1 MRRVQRRK
9 RIRLIM
15 IELGSMDVFEYIQD
29 DLNSEPR
36 HNCESLAKAIN
47 DVSRELEFDSFRI
60 MQLLLENKPIDAL
73 HTHSYGFHTSNGREI
88 INAIQNKYYEYES
101 NN

>member
-1 MRRVQRRK
+1 MTAKQ
-9 RIRLIM
+9 
-15 IELGSMDVFEYIQD
+15 IESYIKTE
-29 DLNSEPR
+29 LSSNPR
-36 HNCESLAKAIN
+36 HNCKALSKAIN
-47 DVSRELEFDSFRI
+47 DVSNEIKFDSYRI

-101 NN
+101 TN

>member
-1 MRRVQRRK
+1 
-9 RIRLIM
+9 M
-15 IELGSMDVFEYIQD
+15 IELRSMDIYEYIQD

-60 MQLLLENKPIDAL
+60 MQLLLENKPINAL

-101 NN
+101 TN